1 MELGFAFVAA
11 LLFLA
16 WLTERRWLLWAAF
29 LLALGLGSG
38 LSLASHQSDDSGW
51 LPSFA
56 DWLHLSAATL
66 WIGGLLSPG
75 GGVWRGRDL
84 ARTALFRLF
93 AIGGPPGVAPV
104 LAPLAD
110 AGVAWWVEG
119 VGGAAGLG
127 TAGRRLVAGADLL
140 VHAAAALP
148 IQASR
153 DSIRSVNV
161 GGTASLLA
169 AAAEA
174 GVRRH
179 VLV

>member
-66 WIGGLLSPG
+66 WIGGLPSPRPG
-75 GGVWRGRDL
+75 GLRGRGPPATTL
-84 ARTALFRLF
+84 LRFSGVARPPGATLGAART
-93 AIGGPPGVAPV
+93 P
-104 LAPLAD
+104 
-110 AGVAWWVEG
+110 
-119 VGGAAGLG
+119 
-127 TAGRRLVAGADLL
+127 
-140 VHAAAALP
+140 H
-148 IQASR
+148 
-153 DSIRSVNV
+153 
-161 GGTASLLA
+161 
-169 AAAEA
+169 
-174 GVRRH
+174 
-179 VLV
+179 